1 MNIKAFPSSIPL
13 LLLASIS
20 STSLALE
27 PDNLPLKEKLK
38 PYSVDDIARQINQ
51 QPQWRVLAAE
61 PTVEDNKTFYRFKVL
76 EKDKGRVQVIVIDPE
91 QPKLNQFD

>member
-1 MNIKAFPSSIPL
+1 M
-13 LLLASIS
+13 LASIS